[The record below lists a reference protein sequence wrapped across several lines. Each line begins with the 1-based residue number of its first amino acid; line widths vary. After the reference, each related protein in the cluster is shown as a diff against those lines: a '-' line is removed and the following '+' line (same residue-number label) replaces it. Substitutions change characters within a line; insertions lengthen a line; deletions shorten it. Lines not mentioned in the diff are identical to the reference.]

1 MSESED
7 GRALVESRYVLAIDC
22 GTQSVR
28 GLLLDAAGHI
38 VAKHKVE
45 FEPYFSPAPGY
56 AEHRVEDYWRDTCLA
71 LQGLKEDAPEAWQH
85 IAAVAVTTQR
95 DTVVPL
101 DATGTPLRPAFVW
114 LDQRMA
120 RCDKPMPAFDRLQF
134 AVTGMTTAVEITRR
148 KGKDN
153 WMAENEP
160 ELWARTSKWLLLSGY
175 FCYKL
180 TGRYVDSVASQIGH
194 IPLDYHTRNW
204 PRSDSSWRWHMGN
217 ARRDQMPDLVEAGE
231 LMGTISADAAAA
243 TGIPEG
249 TPVIAAGSDKGC
261 ETLGVGCVDLSS
273 VSLSFGTTATAQTT
287 SDHYFEPILFMPPYP
302 ASVKGSFNPE
312 VEVFRGYWMVSWFK
326 KQFAER
332 EALEAKERGVPPE
345 TILDEHLEDV
355 PPGSQ
360 GLMLQPYWGPGLKMP
375 EAKGSMIGFGDVH
388 TRAHIYRAIIE
399 GIGYALLEGVEH
411 IEHRSGQRVT
421 RIMVSGGGSQSNA
434 ICQITADLFDRPVVR
449 SETYETSGLGAAMN
463 GFVGLGVY
471 ATHAEAA
478 DHMVHWDATFLP
490 RPEAARIYRELFTRV
505 YKRIY
510 PALKPLYQ
518 QIQHIT
524 GYPDI

>member
-1 MSESED
+1 VED
-7 GRALVESRYVLAIDC
+7 KYVLAIDC

-28 GLLLDAAGHI
+28 GLLFDDAGRL
-38 VAKHKVE
+38 VAKRKVE
-45 FEPYFSPAPGY
+45 SEPYFSVMPGY
-56 AEHRVEDYWRDTCLA
+56 AEHRAEDYWRDTCLA
-71 LQGLKEDAPEAWQH
+71 LQGLKTDAPDAWQRV
-85 IAAVAVTTQR
+85 AAVAVTTQR

-120 RCDKPMPAFDRLQF
+120 RCEKPMPFVDRLQF
-134 AVTGMTTAVEITRR
+134 KITGMTKAVEINRR
-148 KGKDN
+148 QGKDN

-160 ELWARTSKWLLLSGY
+160 DLWARTSKWLLLSGY
-175 FCYKL
+175 LCYKL
-180 TGRYVDSVASQIGH
+180 MGRYVDSVASQIGH
-194 IPLDYHTRNW
+194 IPLDYRTRNW
-204 PRSDSSWRWHMGN
+204 PSSDNSWRWHMGS
-217 ARRDQMPDLVEAGE
+217 ARRDQMPELVDAGE
-231 LMGTISADAAAA
+231 QMGVIGPDAARE
-243 TGIPEG
+243 TGIPDG
-249 TPVIAAGSDKGC
+249 TPLIAAGSDKGC

-287 SDHYFEPILFMPPYP
+287 STRYFEPIMFMPPYP
-302 ASVKGSFNPE
+302 ASVKGNFNPE
-312 VEVFRGYWMVSWFK
+312 VAVFRGYWMVSWFK
-326 KQFAER
+326 KEFAGH
-332 EALEAKERGVPPE
+332 EALEAERRGVPPE
-345 TILDEHLEDV
+345 VVLDEHLEDI

-388 TRAHIYRAIIE
+388 TRTHIYRAIIE
-399 GIGYALLEGVEH
+399 GIGYALLEGVER
-411 IEHRSGQRVT
+411 IEHKSGQRVT

-449 SETYETSGLGAAMN
+449 SETYETSGLGAAIN

-471 ATHAEAA
+471 ATHQQAAER
-478 DHMVHWDATFLP
+478 MVHWNATFLP
-490 RPEAARIYRELFTRV
+490 RPEAARIYHDLYMHV

-510 PALKPLYQ
+510 PALQPLYR
-518 QIQHIT
+518 QIQRIT